1 MTAELI
7 TILIAMGVLTVTVLT
22 LRYHVRRYDV
32 LHRRFLRPDRESPDE
47 RR

>member
-1 MTAELI
+1 MMSAELI

-32 LHRRFLRPDRESPDE
+32 LHRPFGTRDRESSEE
-47 RR
+47 R